1 MLGRFTQVLGDIR
14 KGTLT
19 ALTVKKNMLS
29 RQLISD
35 DKQIGLLCDQFQL
48 IDEDFE
54 NWNKTYLDRETG
66 IKWTLYYVDGSI
78 QGGGCPILG
87 RQPLPDTNRLIELAL
102 SSDSEDEVFAACR
115 TLTDNEEIQKI
126 EFRAELIDRL
136 EKISDS
142 HRQAKVVKL
151 TNLNS
156 PLNRRDSLG
165 KTIDQVNSDANHFSS
180 IADRADN
187 LTQE

>member
-1 MLGRFTQVLGDIR
+1 VFGRFKQVLCDIR
-14 KGTLT
+14 KGALT
-19 ALTVKKNMLS
+19 ALTVKKSILS

-35 DKQIGLLCDQFQL
+35 DKQIGLLCDQFQF

-66 IKWTLYYVDGSI
+66 IKWTLYYVDGSLH
-78 QGGGCPILG
+78 GGGCPILG
-87 RQPLPDTNRLIELAL
+87 RQPLPDTNRLIEIAL
-102 SSDSEDEVFAACR
+102 SSGSEDEVFAACR
-115 TLTDNEEIQKI
+115 TLTDNEETQKK
-126 EFRAELIDRL
+126 EFRAELIERL
-136 EKISDS
+136 EKIADKR
-142 HRQAKVVKL
+142 RQAEVVKL

-156 PLNRRDSLG
+156 PLNMRDDLG
-165 KTIDQVNSDANHFSS
+165 KTIDQVNSNANHFRS